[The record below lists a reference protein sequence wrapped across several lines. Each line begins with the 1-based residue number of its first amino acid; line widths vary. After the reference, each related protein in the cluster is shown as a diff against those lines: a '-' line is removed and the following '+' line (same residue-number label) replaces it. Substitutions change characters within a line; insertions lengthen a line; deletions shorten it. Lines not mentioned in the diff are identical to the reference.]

1 MRVSIIIALVSCALS
16 ACAHPRVDVSDAEP
30 EQPWPRL
37 TQFGSDEAFLD
48 WFTDF
53 EKRSLADGYWSRRFR
68 PIADFPDA
76 KQDVSD
82 VPCDPE
88 IENCFEETIVVT
100 GSRISGP
107 PVSITNNQHAAVDEG
122 DVVKRIG
129 DHLIVLQDGRLFAAA
144 IREDGQATLAFT
156 DRIDVYDDPGID
168 TWYDEMLVFG
178 RRILVTGYSYERQAS
193 VYGIIRVDEGGQFEH
208 EATYL
213 LTGSDY
219 YSSDNYASRIVGDR
233 FITYMPISLDWFVDD
248 ELPLMPVM
256 RRADLDTS
264 DPSEP
269 VYADIYR
276 PLQHLESP
284 TLYVVSICDLSD
296 LDSGQ
301 FGCEAIS
308 FIAGERAEFYVTETH
323 AYLWTERSSWDIAG
337 QFGAVYPTYLSLDDW
352 RSELHNP
359 VYRVDI
365 ETGALDV
372 ASIEGIP
379 PSQLAINAASSE
391 FQALTIFSHPVFD
404 DDVAR
409 STTQDRY
416 RFVSLPQTEFGA
428 WLRPV
433 SARSYSELP
442 TPQVAYLDRAET
454 RFVGDWLV
462 YSAADEYYPPEDDEE
477 ARTGTVT
484 FVPTRS
490 PVDHITLALDF
501 APLRVDQVNGH
512 PVVTGYRD
520 QAGLRV
526 SWFDLDPLP
535 ALVSSTLLDDRYE
548 GESRSHAFNGA
559 VIEGGAIIGL
569 PTVRRPE
576 DAGRWWWE
584 SDASDL
590 SFLTFTEGAGLAD
603 AGEIAGSENN
613 VAPDYTC
620 EVSCIDWY
628 GNSRPIFTDGR
639 IFALSGAEIA
649 EAELVGGQIREIRR
663 VNLTGAPVH

>member
-1 MRVSIIIALVSCALS
+1 MRNFILLAVFGCALS
-16 ACAHPRVDVSDAEP
+16 ACAHPTADVSDAEA

-37 TQFGSDEAFLD
+37 TQFGSDEAFLE

-53 EKRSLADGYWSRRFR
+53 EKRRLAGGYWSQRFR
-68 PIADFPDA
+68 PIPDFPDA

-88 IENCFEETIVVT
+88 IENCFEERIIVT
-100 GSRISGP
+100 GSRIAGP
-107 PVSITNNQHAAVDEG
+107 VMSITNNQHAAVDEG

-144 IREDGQATLAFT
+144 IREDGEATLAFT
-156 DRIDVYDDPGID
+156 DRIDVYNDPEID
-168 TWYDEMLVFG
+168 TWYDEMLVFD
-178 RRILVTGYSYERQAS
+178 RRILVTGYSYDRAAA
-193 VYGIIRVDEGGQFEH
+193 VYEIVRLDEHGHFEH

-219 YSSDNYASRIVGDR
+219 YSTENYASRIVGDR
-233 FITYMPISLDWFVDD
+233 FISYTPISLDWFIDD
-248 ELPLMPVM
+248 ELPPMPVM
-256 RRADLDTS
+256 RRADADPT

-269 VYADIYR
+269 VYANIYR

-284 TLYVVSICDLSD
+284 TLYVVSICDLSG
-296 LDSGQ
+296 LGAGQ

-308 FIAGERAEFYVTETH
+308 FIAGESAEFYVTETH
-323 AYLWTERSSWDIAG
+323 AYLWTERSSWDIAA
-337 QFGAVYPTYLSLDDW
+337 QFGLRNLRIPIDDW
-352 RSELHNP
+352 RSELPNP

-365 ETGALDV
+365 ETGALEV
-372 ASIEGIP
+372 AAIEGFP
-379 PSQLAINAASSE
+379 PSQLAINASSSE
-391 FQALTIFSHPVFD
+391 FQALTIFSEPVYD
-404 DDVAR
+404 AEADR
-409 STTQDRY
+409 NTTEDGF
-416 RFVSLPQTEFGA
+416 RFASLPQSEFDA

-433 SARSYSELP
+433 SAESYTELP
-442 TPQVAYLDRAET
+442 DSRDEYLFYAET

-462 YSAADEYYPPEDDEE
+462 YSAVDQNYPPRDGEE

-484 FVPTRS
+484 FVPTVS
-490 PVDHITLALDF
+490 PEDHVTLTLDF
-501 APLRVDQVNGH
+501 APLRIDQVGGH
-512 PVVTGYRD
+512 PVVTGYHD
-520 QAGLRV
+520 QSGLRV
-526 SWFDLDPLP
+526 GWFDLDPLP
-535 ALVSSTLLDDRYE
+535 ALVSSAVLDDRYE
-548 GESRSHAFNGA
+548 SESRSHAFNGTA
-559 VIEGGAIIGL
+559 LDDGAIIGL

-613 VAPDYTC
+613 VAADYTC

-649 EAELVGGQIREIRR
+649 EAELEDGQIREIRR